1 MNAHVE
7 HVEHLL
13 ITFWWVSCVAA
24 TRKWWLRC
32 STHKDAFIIND
43 FLRYPHF
50 SEYDESKLYVSNKY
64 LNFFLRN
71 TTFAKLI
78 RSVFTTVKLQ
88 FGLSQKNV
96 FDRFIMAPS
105 FIIWEHKMQLVW
117 PAKGQLISKG
127 NFSAFNS
134 PKKRTLLHSKW
145 V

>member
-1 MNAHVE
+1 MTHVNALRGWKWCSTHNFKVWISKKVIYYE
-7 HVEHLL
+7 CTFVIVEHLL

-71 TTFAKLI
+71 TICKTYQV
-78 RSVFTTVKLQ
+78 SVHDCK
-88 FGLSQKNV
+88 
-96 FDRFIMAPS
+96 IA
-105 FIIWEHKMQLVW
+105 VW
-117 PAKGQLISKG
+117 ISDC
-127 NFSAFNS
+127 
-134 PKKRTLLHSKW
+134 PKKTFLIDL
-145 V
+145 